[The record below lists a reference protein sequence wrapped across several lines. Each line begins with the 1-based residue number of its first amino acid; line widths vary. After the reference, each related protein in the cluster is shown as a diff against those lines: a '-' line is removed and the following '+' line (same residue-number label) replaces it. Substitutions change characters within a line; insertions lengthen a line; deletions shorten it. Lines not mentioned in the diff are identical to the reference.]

1 MVGLSFKPG
10 TDDLRESP
18 HVQLVKRLDKEM
30 ILSCLS
36 EHQTVVDL
44 VHLSKAERL
53 ASNAYHGICW

>member
-1 MVGLSFKPG
+1 MIEAADVIVLG
-10 TDDLRESP
+10 TPS
-18 HVQLVKRLDKEM
+18 LDKEM

-53 ASNAYHGICW
+53 ASESYHGICW